1 MQRFHILA
9 AGNIVATSPLVLHWM
24 CDSPRTGCA
33 QRTPHMWCEQ
43 AILESSWHVISGD
56 TNDVNDWT

>member
-33 QRTPHMWCEQ
+33 QRTPHVVRTSN
-43 AILESSWHVISGD
+43 IRVIMAC
-56 TNDVNDWT
+56 NLWWY